1 MKIHLHDL
9 THTISQAAPLLGR
22 ALAGPSGSVVGQLIA
37 SIFGEDIRS
46 PHDLHTIIQSDPAAT
61 AKLQQL
67 EADHE
72 IALQRLVNR
81 DRVDARKREAAEAA
95 IPLEN
100 RDRTPAWLAYIL
112 TAGVLAA
119 LVGLFCY
126 PVPVANQGVV
136 LGLLSSLITVWVSAM
151 GYYHGSS
158 LHAHTQQPSV
168 LASLPPFPP
177 LPAEHPK

>member
-22 ALAGPSGSVVGQLIA
+22 ALVGHSGSMVGQLIA
-37 SIFGEDIRS
+37 SAFGGELAT
-46 PHDLHTIIQSDPAAT
+46 PQALHTLIQSDPGASQ
-61 AKLQQL
+61 KLQQL
-67 EADHE
+67 EADHA

-81 DRVDARKREAAEAA
+81 DRVDARKREATASG
-95 IPLEN
+95 IPVAS

-126 PVPVANQGVV
+126 PVPVANEGVV

-158 LHAHTQQPSV
+158 MHTHTPERGGGYLRNPEQ
-168 LASLPPFPP
+168 L
-177 LPAEHPK
+177 EG